1 MSSAGERAYSRLRSK
16 VFIFFPTI
24 MAEVVELAERLANEV
39 KWLCHSNA
47 FHAAEEQAWRT
58 RCAELEL
65 EIRNGSNEKAARLL
79 LQGALDGSRAEVAAL
94 KKELEAAKASVPA
107 RERDAIEGKRKAQA
121 ACAALGRQLAALQ
134 KAHAA
139 QSVAFMA
146 RERKVI
152 VTYVLCSELIDDFID
167 VADADAPPYAVVS
180 GDKRQFDSFPVTVR
194 TLAADAIRPFA
205 LPATATAA
213 VQQVKPA

>member
-1 MSSAGERAYSRLRSK
+1 MSSAGERACSCLRSK

-94 KKELEAAKASVPA
+94 KKELEAAKASVPT

-134 KAHAA
+134 KAAA

-205 LPATATAA
+205 LPATA
-213 VQQVKPA
+213 VEQVKPSQR